1 MTVAEAFPGVQLH
14 PWRMIPGRSKK
25 KKRVKLFV
33 MNAKVLKK
41 RKKPPSFSP
50 FTRGK
55 LIKLAVVTSVLATCG
70 YGAFAVGRY
79 FLSDPEY
86 AVKRIVVRGNERLS
100 REDIV
105 SLSLLKEGEN
115 ILQSRIYRA
124 KERLSELPLTERV
137 AVSRFMPDTIVID
150 VVERRPRARLSGSKK
165 FLADYSGVVLPYSCC
180 GDPEGLPL
188 IVGVDTVD
196 LSVGD
201 TCSQLEMTKAMRVLR
216 LYESSSLADLAEVDG
231 IDASRPDNL
240 RLYLKH
246 GSYTRRGSEFPLGGE
261 QFGQRLAQLEVILRS
276 VVEKHKKRIQWAD
289 LTQENVPVRF

>member
-1 MTVAEAFPGVQLH
+1 LTVAEAFPGVQLH
-14 PWRMIPGRSKK
+14 PWPMIPGRSKK

-33 MNAKVLKK
+33 MNARVLKK

-50 FTRGK
+50 FTRAK
-55 LIKLAVVTSVLATCG
+55 LVKLAVMVSVLATCG
-70 YGAFAVGRY
+70 YGGFAVGRH

-86 AVKRIVVRGNERLS
+86 AVNLIVVRGNETLS
-100 REDIV
+100 REDIINF
-105 SLSLLKEGEN
+105 SLLKEGEN
-115 ILQSRIYRA
+115 IFRARIYRA
-124 KERLSELPLTERV
+124 KKRLSELPLTERV
-137 AVSRFMPDTIVID
+137 AVSRFMPDTIVIE

-165 FLADYSGVVLPYSCC
+165 FLADYSGVLLPYSSCQEP
-180 GDPEGLPL
+180 DRLPL

-201 TCSQLEMTKAMRVLR
+201 RCCQPEMTKEMRVLR

-240 RLYLKH
+240 RLYLKQ
-246 GSYTRRGSEFPLGGE
+246 GTYTRRGSEFPLGGE